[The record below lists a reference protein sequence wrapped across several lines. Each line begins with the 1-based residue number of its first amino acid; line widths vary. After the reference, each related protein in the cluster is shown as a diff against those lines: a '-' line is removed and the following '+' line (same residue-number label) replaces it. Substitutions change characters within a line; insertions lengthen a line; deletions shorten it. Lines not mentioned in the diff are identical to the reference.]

1 MDVGAGGEARLKG
14 WKRDLASPELAL
26 VDALFPWA
34 KPRQRQRFLR
44 SLEVVLSCSGR
55 GYTAKPNGWQACPD
69 CYAGRLLVSDPDGD
83 QPS

>member
-34 KPRQRQRFLR
+34 KPD
-44 SLEVVLSCSGR
+44 SGR
-55 GYTAKPNGWQACPD
+55 GFLGRWKWCSGAAAGDTQPNQM
-69 CYAGRLLVSDPDGD
+69 AGRHVRILVSDRDGD